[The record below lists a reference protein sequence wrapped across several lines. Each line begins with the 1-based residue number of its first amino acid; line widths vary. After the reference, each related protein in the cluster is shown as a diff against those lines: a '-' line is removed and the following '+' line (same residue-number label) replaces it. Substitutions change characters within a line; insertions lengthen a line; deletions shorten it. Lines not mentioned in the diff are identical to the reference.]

1 MRVREFYSV
10 LKKDILKNKILMVC
24 LSLVTIGAYGFAITH
39 YSIGVDDPATFRYLD
54 SYGASSMIDQGRLL
68 HLLLDKLT
76 GYVDF
81 TPFLGEFIAVLLFF
95 ASALLWC
102 TLLAALCQ
110 RKKASTAA
118 LTVFACLY
126 ISYPI
131 INEKFIYHLDVI
143 VTMLSY
149 TLCVLSLWFCCEL
162 AFHRRWGS
170 AVAAILLQMGAIAS
184 YESFHAVFLCGTFLI
199 LILYYLYQAQPQEK
213 KLGLIVAKGLWF
225 AGVFAVSFFVYQVL
239 AGVVRHLLNPESTF
253 VRDSIW
259 NNGNGFLSNVKLCL
273 KNIKINLSNVEYLS
287 VTVFLIACVLALVLG
302 IILALRY
309 RSVSLLLLFAG
320 LGISN
325 FLLPIAAGMVLYRA
339 SLSFTLFCSFVFFL
353 LIQSLESIPKLAWLR
368 RGVTALLILL
378 VFLQT
383 RDLNQW
389 FYHDYVRF
397 EKEEFAIRQIATQ
410 LQAQC
415 DVTKPVVFT
424 GKGPEYLRSQTSP
437 SQVNGYSV
445 VGWGIGTFSDPRS
458 VELHH
463 VFEMLGYD
471 FVRTPTVD
479 QALRGRELSKE
490 MTAGWPQENS
500 IREFEDIIV
509 VHFAAGTK

>member
-1 MRVREFYSV
+1 MRVREFYHV
-10 LKKDILKNKILMVC
+10 LKEEILKNKILMVC
-24 LSLVTIGAYGFAITH
+24 LSLVTAGAYGFAITH
-39 YSIGVDDPATFRYLD
+39 YSIGVDDPAAFRYVH
-54 SYGASSMIDQGRLL
+54 SYGASSLVDQGRLL

-76 GYVDF
+76 GYVEF
-81 TPFLGEFIAVLLFF
+81 TPFLGEFVAVLLFF

-102 TLLAALCQ
+102 TLLAAVCQ
-110 RKKASTAA
+110 KKKASTAA

-162 AFHRRWGS
+162 AFHRRWS
-170 AVAAILLQMGAIAS
+170 CAAAAVLLQMGAIAS

-199 LILYYLYQAQPQEK
+199 LILYYLGQAQPREK
-213 KLGLIVAKGLWF
+213 KLGFIVAKGLWF
-225 AGVFAVSFFVYQVL
+225 AGVFAVSFLAYRVL
-239 AGVVRHLLNPESTF
+239 SGVARHLLNPQSTF

-259 NNGNGFLSNVKLCL
+259 NNGNGLLSNLRLCL
-273 KNIKINLSNVEYLS
+273 KNIRYNLSNVEYLS
-287 VTVFLIACVLALVLG
+287 VTIFLIACALALILGVVLAL
-302 IILALRY
+302 RH
-309 RSVSLLLLFAG
+309 RSVTLLLLFAG

-339 SLSFTLFCSFVFFL
+339 SLSFTLFCAFLFFL
-353 LIQSLESIPKLAWLR
+353 LMHSLEGHRGLIWCR

-378 VFLQT
+378 IFLQT

-397 EKEEFAIRQIATQ
+397 QKEEFAVRQIATQ

-471 FVRTPTVD
+471 FVRMPTLE
-479 QALRGRELSKE
+479 QALRGKELSRQ
-490 MTAGWPQENS
+490 MDAGWPQENS
-500 IREFEDIIV
+500 IQEFEDIIV
-509 VHFAAGTK
+509 VNFAAGTN